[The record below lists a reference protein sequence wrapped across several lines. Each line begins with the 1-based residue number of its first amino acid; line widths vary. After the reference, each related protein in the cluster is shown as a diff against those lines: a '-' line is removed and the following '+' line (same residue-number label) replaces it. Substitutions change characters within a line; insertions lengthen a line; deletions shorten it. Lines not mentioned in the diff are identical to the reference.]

1 MDELLGYQLHKHSHT
16 CYKKNRK
23 AKICRFGFPKPP
35 LPETMILNPFD
46 KKEDKKVIE
55 THRKTYANIQE
66 KLTSMG
72 RSFKENINFQEFLQS
87 LSLTNEE
94 YILAVRSSIRRATV
108 FLRRETSEIFI
119 NNYNKKL
126 LIAWRANM
134 DIQYILDTYAC
145 TRYCVGYI
153 MKSDGGV
160 SKLLRAAQKEM
171 ENGNHTALEKLKRFA
186 KVLCHGCEVSTQEAA
201 GFLLGLPNTM
211 CSRQDVFINTSEP
224 LDRIGFLKPQKEL
237 NKLEDDSEEIF
248 VQGLHDHY
256 SNRPE
261 QLEDVCLAEFASM
274 YDKVGF
280 KKKPKTK
287 DSEQPEVIDEES
299 DGTFHV
305 DN

>member
-1 MDELLGYQLHKHSHT
+1 
-16 CYKKNRK
+16 
-23 AKICRFGFPKPP
+23 
-35 LPETMILNPFD
+35 
-46 KKEDKKVIE
+46 
-55 THRKTYANIQE
+55 
-66 KLTSMG
+66 MG
-72 RSFKENINFQEFLQS
+72 RSFKENIDFEEFLQS
-87 LSLTNEE
+87 LSLTSKE
-94 YILAVRSSIRRATV
+94 YIFAVRSSIRRATV

-134 DIQYILDTYAC
+134 DIQFILDTYAC

-211 CSRQDVFINTSEP
+211 CSKQDVFINTSEP
-224 LDRIGFLKPQKEL
+224 LDKIGFLKPQKEL
-237 NKLEDDSEEIF
+237 DKLEDDSEEIF

-256 SNRPE
+256 SNRPVE
-261 QLEDVCLAEFASM
+261 LEDTCLAEFASM

-280 KKKPKTK
+280 RKNPKTLK
-287 DSEQPEVIDEES
+287 ESEPVDIVEEES
-299 DGTFHV
+299 DGNFHV
-305 DN
+305 DK